1 MFNERQ
7 FQIHNIDYSGANPNI
22 VTGCVT
28 ILANERS
35 DRSNIIQA
43 VTAKIRV
50 QNDTSMSVE
59 ELHEA
64 LHQKAIEQLKYALN
78 MVEGKTAKELQA

>member
-28 ILANERS
+28 ILAKE
-35 DRSNIIQA
+35 RSNIIQA